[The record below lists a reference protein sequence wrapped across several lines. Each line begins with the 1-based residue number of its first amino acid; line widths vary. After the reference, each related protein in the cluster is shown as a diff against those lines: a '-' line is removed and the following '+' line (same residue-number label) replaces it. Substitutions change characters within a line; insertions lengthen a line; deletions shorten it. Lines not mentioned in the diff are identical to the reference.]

1 MRRHPAIAD
10 LIKAAAQL
18 GPGERWITVRPPGHE
33 KGSPVLIRENPD
45 GSAHIIGGAGG
56 KLTGLRITPSK
67 AGESATQAAQR
78 RQEARKKAKA
88 DRVAQDKESGL
99 YEAKKSARKDLK
111 EQKKAAEQEFI
122 AAVAKAKGWKPS
134 DLEFDPS
141 KFADL
146 SPQAVKSLE
155 ARHHRETLKAA
166 HAAAREAGDQARID
180 HDARE
185 SSVGEIPL
193 QSDDPDVL
201 SVADIDPVK
210 PAGSGLGFAADY
222 GKRAAEAG
230 VGPAD
235 AAAAVAQARDAKLAA
250 MMPEERQAVLARG
263 QAKEQLAQELDAVR
277 DTPLFDPKGADRQAD
292 MKASLEI
299 LKARK
304 KLQLLSQQAAAAGKE
319 IDDADTLPKAYR
331 LDVTDDDTALE
342 ESVRADIEND
352 LRTAAA
358 RSFLSEIDQHDRGVL
373 GKHIGVGAY
382 NSMNSLA
389 LTVAGQGMID
399 RSVVDV
405 LGVAGAA
412 QVLARRLRSSL
423 SPAEF
428 QQVSDALGDFH
439 ADTYAK
445 ATEESV
451 KQAKGWQKI
460 AEGIEMP
467 DTIATGEDMQLAQD
481 LNEQRRNAVGE
492 AKRVLGT
499 VLGETEA
506 NAALVAALQAPNQ
519 DKLEIPMGKMRED
532 AATKQAAALGLQ
544 KGDYTLE
551 RAGGELV
558 MTVSGDGMD
567 RLANPVDREDLAQL
581 KRSQAIIRGDM
592 DEDGWLPLG
601 FASRPDLAAPAVSP
615 GVAQRVALPFDP
627 SGGDLHESLRDYIG
641 GRMADGDLPADILAD
656 VQSAE
661 MFQKAGDSEAYR
673 AALDAVAP
681 LKGANGK
688 MQTADALAPMFD
700 KYADAFVEKAY
711 GGKRSTLNR
720 QTFAM
725 DKMSA
730 EAMHRALS
738 DHPEGVSAYK
748 PIGELT
754 PQDQRVLREHFAKN
768 VAHESPEESTLRA
781 RVEELDANEPER
793 TATDM
798 FGDVS
803 ENPAWS
809 QWKTERDEAAAK
821 HNAASLTWDKY
832 VKAHRGTA
840 RAYEAMQDLIR
851 SSVAEKF
858 AEHYN
863 TLSPDTPLKVGRA
876 SIRNNLTHLDTVDPD
891 ARAAR
896 QAKEAAL
903 RDSLRERVGGKY
915 AGGSITGKLDAAREQ
930 QAAFE
935 QSQLGFFSSEDAPA
949 AAKDKGL
956 AADERHTLGHAAE
969 RQLAQMAGMVGQN
982 FKPGDPVKLWN
993 PSMSGKY
1000 APQQRAIKM
1009 WEANKRLGGALGA
1022 GSGKTAIM
1030 LGGFSHLHSK
1040 GQVKRAIMLVP
1051 SIVQGQFGGE
1061 ALRYLEPNKYKWHIQ
1076 PGASREERIA
1086 AYKDPSNHF
1095 CVMTHQSFR
1104 DDMIHLGAKHAGT
1117 DEAAMTKQLA
1127 GMKPEDRK
1135 AWIQGVMEKEGIQ
1148 FDMSAVDE
1156 AHETVNRAG
1165 KEDSSLS
1172 NVTEALGDH
1181 TPYYGYFSGDP
1192 VKNDASEIHSVLQKL
1207 DRSRYGDR
1215 GEFMRKY
1222 GADTMSSKDALRRE
1236 MSRYVFPNKIS
1247 SGVNADRKTVQVDLS
1262 AGQKKALRELDGH
1275 FSTARLAKLRGE
1287 AAVDAMKAIS
1297 PGSFEDIP
1305 ADQHKAVAEKL
1316 QKSLGILKNSA
1327 VRRVINSHP
1336 DNAKYDATVKEVAA
1350 RPDRQGVVFAHA
1362 RADIAGLKAKLE
1374 AAGKR
1379 VVTITGSDSAAEKD
1393 RKKKMFNPEKGEAQ
1407 ADILLASDAGAVG
1420 MNLQSGRYL
1429 IQHDIPDTAKTH
1441 GQRNARIDR
1450 LGQKN
1455 DVELIDM
1462 VANHREEFRARDRL
1476 EKKYGIRDLMT
1487 SPLEGL
1493 DDTGFAWYL
1502 RQRQAAESGQ
1512 VSEN

>member
-10 LIKAAAQL
+10 LLKAAAPL

-56 KLTGLRITPSK
+56 KLTGLRITPSRT
-67 AGESATQAAQR
+67 GESASQAAQR
-78 RQEARKKAKA
+78 RQEARKKARA

-99 YEAKKSARKDLK
+99 HEGKQAARKSLQ

-122 AAVAKAKGWKPS
+122 AVVAKAKGWNEA
-134 DLEFDPS
+134 DLQFDPG
-141 KFADL
+141 KFPDL
-146 SPQAVKSLE
+146 SPRAMKSLE

-166 HAAAREAGDQARID
+166 HAAAREAGDQARLD
-180 HDARE
+180 HGARE
-185 SSVGEIPL
+185 AAVGEIPL
-193 QSDDPDVL
+193 ASEDPDTL

-210 PAGSGLGFAADY
+210 PAGSGLGFSADY

-230 VGPAD
+230 VGPAE
-235 AAAAVAQARDAKLAA
+235 AAAVLAQAREAKLAA
-250 MMPEERQAVLARG
+250 MTPEEREAVLARG
-263 QAKEQLAQELDAVR
+263 KAKEQLAQELDAVR
-277 DTPLFDPKGADRQAD
+277 DTPLFDPKGAERQAD

-304 KLQLLSQQAAAAGKE
+304 KLQLLQQQAATAGRE
-319 IDDADTLPKAYR
+319 IDEADALPKAYR
-331 LDVTDDDTALE
+331 LDVSDDDAQLE
-342 ESVRADIEND
+342 ASVRADIEND

-358 RSFLSEIDQHDRGVL
+358 RSFLSEIDQHDRGAL
-373 GKHIGVGAY
+373 GRHIGVGAY
-382 NSMNSLA
+382 NAMNSLS
-389 LTVAGQGMID
+389 LTVAGQGLID

-428 QQVSDALGDFH
+428 EQVSDALGSFH
-439 ADTYAK
+439 ADTYAT
-445 ATEESV
+445 ATADAL
-451 KQAKGWQKI
+451 KQAKDWHGI
-460 AEGIEMP
+460 AAGIELP
-467 DTIATGEDMQLAQD
+467 TAITTAEDMQLAQD
-481 LNEQRRNAVGE
+481 LNERRRGAVGE
-492 AKRVLGT
+492 AKRILGT

-506 NAALVAALQAPNQ
+506 NAALVAALQAPGT
-519 DKLEIPMGKMRED
+519 DKLEVPMGKMRED
-532 AATKQAAALGLQ
+532 AAVKQAAALGLQ
-544 KGDYTLE
+544 DGDYALE
-551 RAGGELV
+551 RVGAELV
-558 MTVSGDGMD
+558 MTVAPEGMD
-567 RLANPVDREDLAQL
+567 RLAKPVDREDLAQI
-581 KRSQAIIRGDM
+581 KRSQAIIRGGH
-592 DEDGWLPLG
+592 DEEGWLPLG
-601 FASRPDLAAPAVSP
+601 FAFRPDLAMPPVSP
-615 GVAQRVALPFDP
+615 GVAPRLARPFDP
-627 SGGDLHESLRDYIG
+627 AGGELAEALQDYIG

-661 MFQKAGDSEAYR
+661 MFQKAGDSDAYR
-673 AALDAVAP
+673 TALDAVAP
-681 LKGANGK
+681 LKGADGK
-688 MQTADALAPMFD
+688 MQTADALAPLFD
-700 KYADAFVEKAY
+700 QYADAFVKKAY
-711 GGKRSTLNR
+711 GGERSTLNR
-720 QTFAM
+720 QTVAM
-725 DKMSA
+725 DKVSV

-738 DHPEGVSAYK
+738 DHPEGVVAYK
-748 PIGELT
+748 PVGDLT
-754 PQDQRVLREHFAKN
+754 PQDQRALREYFAKN
-768 VAHESPEESTLRA
+768 VARESPEESSLRA
-781 RVEELDANEPER
+781 RVEELDAAEPQR

-798 FGDVS
+798 FGEVS
-803 ENPAWS
+803 ENPAWA
-809 QWKTERDEAAAK
+809 QWKAERDESAAK

-840 RAYEAMQDLIR
+840 RAYESMQDLIR
-851 SSVAEKF
+851 SNVADKF
-858 AEHYN
+858 AHHHN
-863 TLSPDTPLKVGRA
+863 ALRPDAPLKVGRA
-876 SIRNNLTHLDTVDPD
+876 SIRNNLTHLDTVDPA

-915 AGGSITGKLDAAREQ
+915 AGGAISGKLDAAREQ

-935 QSQLGFFSSEDAPA
+935 QAQMGFFSSEEAPA
-949 AAKDKGL
+949 SAPDTKL
-956 AADERHTLGHAAE
+956 AADQRHTLGHVAE

-1009 WEANKRLGGALGA
+1009 WEANRRLGGALGA

-1030 LGGFSHLHSK
+1030 LGGFSHLHAK
-1040 GQVKRAIMLVP
+1040 GKVKRAIMLVP
-1051 SIVQGQFGGE
+1051 SIVQGQFAGE
-1061 ALRYLEPNKYKWHIQ
+1061 ALRYLEPGKYKWHIQ
-1076 PGASREERIA
+1076 PGASRDERIA
-1086 AYKDPSNHF
+1086 AYKDPSHHF

-1104 DDMIHLGAKHAGT
+1104 DDMIHLGAKHAGV
-1117 DEAAMTKQLA
+1117 DEAAMAQQLA
-1127 GMKPEDRK
+1127 GMQPGERQ
-1135 AWIQGVMEKEGIQ
+1135 AWIRSVMEKEGIR
-1148 FDMSAVDE
+1148 FDMTAVDE

-1165 KEDSSLS
+1165 KQDSSLS
-1172 NVTEALGDH
+1172 NLTEALGDH

-1215 GEFMRKY
+1215 AEFMRKY

-1247 SGVNADRKTVQVDLS
+1247 SGVNADRQRVQVELS
-1262 AGQKKALRELDGH
+1262 AGQKKALRDLDGH
-1275 FSTARLAKLRGE
+1275 FSTARLAKMRGE
-1287 AAVDAMKAIS
+1287 VAVDAMKAIS
-1297 PGSFEDIP
+1297 PGSFEGVPD
-1305 ADQHKAVAEKL
+1305 DQHKAVAEKL

-1327 VRRVINSHP
+1327 TRRVINSHP
-1336 DNAKYDATVKEVAA
+1336 DNAKYEATVKEVMA

-1362 RADIAGLKAKLE
+1362 RADVAGLKAKLE

-1493 DDTGFAWYL
+1493 DDSGLAWYL
-1502 RQRQAAESGQ
+1502 RQRQAADAGHL
-1512 VSEN
+1512 SEN